1 MDYRDLAFY
10 QKARKVVIEIN
21 REILTWPKHSLSQ
34 DIVRQLMRASTSV
47 GANIAEGHGR
57 HIGAEYI
64 HYLYIAQGSAN
75 EVDHWLQTAI
85 DCNLGDLERN
95 KDLIRLNNETRK
107 MLHAAINTL
116 LERQAS
122 KTLRETPDPYSHTPL
137 SPNDIEDNIYDEL
150 YFS

>member
-10 QKARKVVIEIN
+10 QKSRQVVIAIN
-21 REILTWPKHSLSQ
+21 REISTWPKHSRSQ
-34 DIVRQLMRASTSV
+34 DIARQLLRASTSI

-95 KDLIRLNNETRK
+95 KELIHLNNETRK

-116 LERQAS
+116 RERQAD
-122 KTLRETPDPYSHTPL
+122 KLLREAPDPYTLTPL
-137 SPNDIEDNIYDEL
+137 SPSVIEDTNL
-150 YFS
+150 